1 MDPSN
6 FNRRLAEE
14 EGREISR
21 MTEIAVLTNGPAFL
35 YQSSRTKTDFRC
47 FLFTRHDL
55 HTCVVIS
62 VTVMSAMT
70 HIKER
75 EKGWADRGSARK
87 STREKETERQSE
99 GKRER
104 DRGRERASEREREN
118 QQTNQHL
125 SFCRWI

>member
-21 MTEIAVLTNGPAFL
+21 MTEKIAVLTNGLAFL
-35 YQSSRTKTDFRC
+35 YQSPRTKIDFRW

-62 VTVMSAMT
+62 VPVMSAMT

-75 EKGWADRGSARK
+75 DVDREEVRGRARERK
-87 STREKETERQSE
+87 RERQSE

-104 DRGRERASEREREN
+104 EEGNE
-118 QQTNQHL
+118 
-125 SFCRWI
+125 